1 MTMFPAPVSPAVVP
15 ARQGLSP
22 EEVRRV
28 QDLLDRGVSASTRAS
43 YSSAWRG
50 FEKWA
55 QSRAVLALPQL
66 RGWRRPLHC
75 APILSGPLTNRSVPG
90 LVRHD
95 GVIPLVQ
102 PVAPETRKP
111 ETLLLTPGAPGSG
124 FDSTIGCVMVSYSLQ
139 SWQEV
144 IIR

>member
-1 MTMFPAPVSPAVVP
+1 MFPAPVSTVVTPAY
-15 ARQGLSP
+15 QGFTL

-28 QDLLDRGVSASTRAS
+28 QEFLDRSVSPSTRVS

-66 RGWRRPLHC
+66 RGWRQPLHC

-90 LVRHD
+90 LVCHD

-102 PVAPETRKP
+102 PVAPETGKP
-111 ETLLLTPGAPGSG
+111 
-124 FDSTIGCVMVSYSLQ
+124 
-139 SWQEV
+139 
-144 IIR
+144 